1 MSGGPG
7 MDWMAPGAVGK
18 TDMSSG
24 ERAYLI
30 LVLVGF
36 GVFSLALGW
45 YSLAQSRI
53 DRRAATPARAQADHG
68 GPMTAAMR

>member
-1 MSGGPG
+1 
-7 MDWMAPGAVGK
+7 
-18 TDMSSG
+18 MSSG